1 MLENNQFQQLIISI
15 FRLRCGS
22 LSSSSN
28 MHHHDHTWHRTAEA
42 GGENSSTATA
52 SDLQQHLDQGLLSS
66 SSSRSR
72 QRSSPG
78 SNSLSFPVSPY
89 FNFRAYFPSSS
100 SICRYVSQKP
110 WQERLGIGQSQSDLS
125 TMIGKTIL
133 CVSSSTLLPL
143 LHCHFQSYFLKT
155 PQKMTLA
162 VVTKYLLISRGQKH
176 ESLSSK
182 SAFSTFLNALNV
194 PQRLM

>member
-1 MLENNQFQQLIISI
+1 
-15 FRLRCGS
+15 
-22 LSSSSN
+22 

-78 SNSLSFPVSPY
+78 SNSLSFPVSLLQLPCVFSKQLLY
-89 FNFRAYFPSSS
+89 MPIR
-100 SICRYVSQKP
+100 
-110 WQERLGIGQSQSDLS
+110 
-125 TMIGKTIL
+125 IL
-133 CVSSSTLLPL
+133 E
-143 LHCHFQSYFLKT
+143 
-155 PQKMTLA
+155 TLA
-162 VVTKYLLISRGQKH
+162 REIGDRTVSVRSIHNDRKDNLVCFFFDSFTSLTLPFSELLFENPAKNDVSCRHQTLAIIRRGQKH

-182 SAFSTFLNALNV
+182 SAFSTFFKRV
-194 PQRLM
+194 ERP

>member
-1 MLENNQFQQLIISI
+1 MDIKNNCI

-42 GGENSSTATA
+42 GENSSTATA

-89 FNFRAYFPSSS
+89 QLPCVFSKQLLYMPIRILETLAREIGDRTVSVR
-100 SICRYVSQKP
+100 SIHNDRKDNLVFF
-110 WQERLGIGQSQSDLS
+110 
-125 TMIGKTIL
+125 
-133 CVSSSTLLPL
+133 STLLPL
-143 LHCHFQSYFLKT
+143 SYFLV
-155 PQKMTLA
+155 PFSELLL
-162 VVTKYLLISRGQKH
+162 VVTSHTTQKP
-176 ESLSSK
+176 SK
-182 SAFSTFLNALNV
+182 K
-194 PQRLM
+194 

>member
-1 MLENNQFQQLIISI
+1 
-15 FRLRCGS
+15 
-22 LSSSSN
+22 

-89 FNFRAYFPSSS
+89 QLPCVFSKQLLYMPIRILETLAREIGDRTVSVR
-100 SICRYVSQKP
+100 SIHNDRKDNLVCFFFDSFTS
-110 WQERLGIGQSQSDLS
+110 L
-125 TMIGKTIL
+125 
-133 CVSSSTLLPL
+133 TLPFSEL
-143 LHCHFQSYFLKT
+143 LFEN

-162 VVTKYLLISRGQKH
+162 VVTKCLISRGQKH

-182 SAFSTFLNALNV
+182 SAFSTFF
-194 PQRLM
+194 

>member
-1 MLENNQFQQLIISI
+1 MDIKINCI

-42 GGENSSTATA
+42 GENSSTATA

-78 SNSLSFPVSPY
+78 SNSLSFQLQLPY
-89 FNFRAYFPSSS
+89 VFSKLLYMPIR
-100 SICRYVSQKP
+100 ILEP

-133 CVSSSTLLPL
+133 CVSSSTLLVL
-143 LHCHFQSYFLKT
+143 LHCHFQSYFSKT
-155 PQKMTLA
+155 PQKLTLA
-162 VVTKYLLISRGQKH
+162 VLTK
-176 ESLSSK
+176 
-182 SAFSTFLNALNV
+182 
-194 PQRLM
+194 

>member
-1 MLENNQFQQLIISI
+1 MDIKINCI

-42 GGENSSTATA
+42 GENSSTATA

-78 SNSLSFPVSPY
+78 SNSLSFQLQLPY
-89 FNFRAYFPSSS
+89 VFSKLLYMPIR
-100 SICRYVSQKP
+100 ILEP
-110 WQERLGIGQSQSDLS
+110 WQERLGIGRTAVRSIHNDRKDNLV
-125 TMIGKTIL
+125 
-133 CVSSSTLLPL
+133 CFSSSRTSS
-143 LHCHFQSYFLKT
+143 CHFQSYFLSSLRILLKNLAKNDVSCHY
-155 PQKMTLA
+155 QMTDPEL
-162 VVTKYLLISRGQKH
+162 VEVKNS
-176 ESLSSK
+176 
-182 SAFSTFLNALNV
+182 
-194 PQRLM
+194 

>member
-1 MLENNQFQQLIISI
+1 MDIKINCI

-42 GGENSSTATA
+42 GENSSTATA

-78 SNSLSFPVSPY
+78 SNSLSFQLQLPY
-89 FNFRAYFPSSS
+89 VFSKLLYMPIR
-100 SICRYVSQKP
+100 ILEP
-110 WQERLGIGQSQSDLS
+110 WQERLGIGRTAVRSIHNDRKDNLV
-125 TMIGKTIL
+125 
-133 CVSSSTLLPL
+133 CFSTLLPL
-143 LHCHFQSYFLKT
+143 SYFFVPFSEL
-155 PQKMTLA
+155 LL
-162 VVTKYLLISRGQKH
+162 VVTSHTTQKP
-176 ESLSSK
+176 SK
-182 SAFSTFLNALNV
+182 KW
-194 PQRLM
+194 R

>member
-1 MLENNQFQQLIISI
+1 MDIKINCI

-42 GGENSSTATA
+42 GENSSTATA

-78 SNSLSFPVSPY
+78 SNSLSFQLQLPY
-89 FNFRAYFPSSS
+89 VFSKLLYMPIR
-100 SICRYVSQKP
+100 ILEP
-110 WQERLGIGQSQSDLS
+110 WQERLGIGQQSDLS

-133 CVSSSTLLPL
+133 CVFRLSSRTSS
-143 LHCHFQSYFLKT
+143 CHFQSYL
-155 PQKMTLA
+155 
-162 VVTKYLLISRGQKH
+162 
-176 ESLSSK
+176 LSSLCILLK
-182 SAFSTFLNALNV
+182 NLAKDDVSCHHQMIGNHPELVEVKNMNWIS
-194 PQRLM
+194 